1 METPNNIQHPAKFA
15 PGALASCAFA
25 LTAALA
31 LTLAPVRTAASDDSR
46 HPGTI
51 DSGGRTRTY
60 FVHTPPGYDGNEK
73 LPLVIVLHGGGG
85 NDESAEKMS
94 GMSDKADAVNFLVVY
109 PAGTGGVGDH
119 FHTWN
124 SGICCGYALKNSVDD
139 VAFLRALIDK
149 LEYEYAVDPKR
160 VYVTGISNGGMMAY
174 RVACTMADKVA
185 AIAPVAGAL
194 DPGCNPSE
202 PVSVIAFHG
211 TDDENVPYHGGMG
224 TKQIDGPRDYK
235 PVSYAIDFW
244 VKRDGCDAAQ
254 KKVELGTLRTEGYG
268 GCKDGTAVVLDT
280 VVGQGHAWPGG
291 DRLVRLLDKPDP
303 NVRATDLMW
312 TFFQAHPKP

>member
-244 VKRDGCDAAQ
+244 VKRDGCDAAP
-254 KKVELGTLRTEGYG
+254 KKVEVGTLRTEGYG